1 MSLALKV
8 LLALVLGLGAGLAV
22 TAAAPDATGAL
33 VTVLQPVG
41 SVWVAGIRMAIVPL
55 IVSALLIGVGGAAD
69 TATVAVLGARGFAL
83 FVVLLVLA
91 GLFCL
96 AVAPPVFAR
105 LDIAPEAAAALRA
118 SAAQAGASAVEGA
131 KQLPSVGQWF
141 VDLIPANPVKAA
153 ADGALLPLIVFSVA
167 LGAALTKVEHGRR
180 DALLGVMEAV
190 RDASLQVMRAVIALA
205 PIGVFAL
212 AFVLAARVG
221 VAAAGALATYVAV
234 VCAVSVLF
242 CAVVLYPLATLAG
255 RVSLGE
261 FARACLPAQAVAF
274 SARSSLAAF
283 PAMLTASR
291 GTLGLSEPIVAFLMP
306 VMITMFRVGAVVGQ
320 LVGAMFIARLYGIEL
335 GPAQYATMT
344 LTSVATSFSVPGIPG
359 GSIIMMVPVML
370 SVGLP
375 AEGVGVLLAVD
386 TIPDMFRTATN
397 VTGDF
402 ATAVVL
408 DRNRPRAPS
417 PASAT

>member
-1 MSLALKV
+1 MSLAIKV

-22 TAAAPDATGAL
+22 TAGAPDAAGTL
-33 VTVLQPVG
+33 IPVLQPVG
-41 SVWVAGIRMAIVPL
+41 TIWVAAIRMAIIPL

-69 TATVAVLGARGFAL
+69 TKTVTVLGARGFAL
-83 FVVLLVLA
+83 FLVLLVLA

-118 SAAQAGASAVEGA
+118 SAAQAGANAVEGA

-141 VDLIPANPVKAA
+141 VDLIPVNPVKAA
-153 ADGALLPLIVFSVA
+153 ADGSLLPLIVFSIA
-167 LGAALTKVEHGRR
+167 LGAALTKVEAGRR
-180 DALLGVMEAV
+180 AALLGVMEAV
-190 RDASLQVMRAVIALA
+190 RDASLWVMRVVIDLA

-212 AFVLAARVG
+212 AFVLAARIG
-221 VAAAGALATYVAV
+221 VAAAGALVTYIAV
-234 VCAVSVLF
+234 VCTVSVLF
-242 CAVVLYPLATLAG
+242 CGVVLYPLATVAG
-255 RVSLGE
+255 RVSLRD
-261 FARACLPAQAVAF
+261 FSRACLPAQAVAF

-291 GTLGLSEPIVAFLMP
+291 EKLGLSEPIVAFLMP

-320 LVGAMFIARLYGIEL
+320 LVGAMFIARLYGIDL
-335 GPAQYATMT
+335 GPVQYATMT

-408 DRNRPRAPS
+408 DRNRRRAP
-417 PASAT
+417 ARVAAA